1 MPKRGHKSEEQ
12 QEVLKKAR
20 EAAAETRRLRNAAAD
35 AAAPVANPPP
45 ASTTV
50 TGSSSPTVAP
60 SAVAP
65 SDNVTVTVMLEA
77 MALGGND
84 AQAPVANPPAA
95 APVVSGTAAAPA
107 TGTASSSTDAPSAV
121 APADVTVSLPVADD
135 DDEPR
140 ECPGVSR
147 ASVVAGEGGGQ
158 IYARDVV
165 SAPPNQIGGCL
176 PSPMRAGM

>member
-1 MPKRGHKSEEQ
+1 MPKRSRLDEAQ
-12 QEVLKKAR
+12 LAAATR
-20 EAAAETRRLRNAAAD
+20 ASEAAAEKRRLRNAAAD
-35 AAAPVANPPP
+35 AAAVANPPP

-50 TGSSSPTVAP
+50 TGSSSSTVAP

-65 SDNVTVTVMLEA
+65 SDNVTVMVTFEA
-77 MALGGND
+77 MALGGN
-84 AQAPVANPPAA
+84 AGQAPVANPPAA

-107 TGTASSSTDAPSAV
+107 TASSSTDAPSAV
-121 APADVTVSLPVADD
+121 APAGVTVSLPVADD

-165 SAPPNQIGGCL
+165 SAPPNQAL
-176 PSPMRAGM
+176 